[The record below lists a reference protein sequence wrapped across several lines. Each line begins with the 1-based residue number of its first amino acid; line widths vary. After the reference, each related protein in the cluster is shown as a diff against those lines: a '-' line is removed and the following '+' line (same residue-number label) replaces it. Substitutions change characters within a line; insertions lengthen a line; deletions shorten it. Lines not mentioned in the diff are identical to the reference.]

1 LRAIDAA
8 LRAQFIYNEEQRIQA
23 LLRLSITGT
32 GAEAEFDAITAAAQ
46 SICNSSAA
54 LITFVDADTC
64 WFKSNKGS
72 FEGSASV
79 PRGVSVCSH
88 LVQQPDLFCIED
100 LAVDERTKD
109 NPMVLGPPYMRSYF
123 GAPLLDPVSGQC
135 MGALCVIDLQPRSL
149 TAVQTAS
156 LQLLAKQCMA
166 VAESRS
172 RILNLQA
179 ALQQLEETKAA
190 LAESKEQAIRAQ
202 QQAEKAKKQAEHA
215 LHIAE
220 KANNAKSEFLA
231 NSQLAQDPLHS
242 AHRACGT
249 PCRSVVVLCAYVS
262 ERSLVSVRSSPLS
275 EP

>member
-1 LRAIDAA
+1 
-8 LRAQFIYNEEQRIQA
+8 
-23 LLRLSITGT
+23 
-32 GAEAEFDAITAAAQ
+32 
-46 SICNSSAA
+46 
-54 LITFVDADTC
+54 
-64 WFKSNKGS
+64 
-72 FEGSASV
+72 
-79 PRGVSVCSH
+79 
-88 LVQQPDLFCIED
+88 
-100 LAVDERTKD
+100 
-109 NPMVLGPPYMRSYF
+109 MVLGPPYMRSYF